1 MLSSTTSQLPRP
13 ALSSLCFG
21 IPLGLAI
28 GGVNAL
34 LIQRPVAACI
44 GVFLAPGLSPFIVVL
59 VSGII
64 AGALQG
70 AFLRSYTR
78 PVIIWLAASGI
89 GWILAYGLMRYFYAT
104 TDAYSLLPTAGELS
118 LGFGMG
124 LLAGIP
130 QWLILQ
136 AQWRTADWWLV
147 STVLCWGTFWAGMTL
162 FFYAIMGPAL

>member
-1 MLSSTTSQLPRP
+1 MSSSTPSPLPKLS
-13 ALSSLCFG
+13 LSSLCLG

-34 LIQRPVAACI
+34 LIQRPMHAFI
-44 GVFLAPGLSPFIVVL
+44 GFFLDPGLSPFIVVF
-59 VSGII
+59 VSGTI

-70 AFLRSYTR
+70 AFLRAYMR

-89 GWILAYGLMRYFYAT
+89 GWILAYGLMRYFYT
-104 TDAYSLLPTAGELS
+104 TTNTYSILPTAGELS

-124 LLAGIP
+124 VLAGIT

-136 AQWRTADWWLV
+136 ARWRTAYWWIV
-147 STVLCWGTFWAGMTL
+147 STVLCWGIVWAGMT
-162 FFYAIMGPAL
+162 FFFNAISGPAL